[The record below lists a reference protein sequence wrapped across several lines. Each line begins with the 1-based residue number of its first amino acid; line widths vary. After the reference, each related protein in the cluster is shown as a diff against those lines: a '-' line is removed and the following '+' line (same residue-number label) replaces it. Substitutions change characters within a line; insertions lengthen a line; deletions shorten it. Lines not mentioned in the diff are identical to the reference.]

1 VTLNTRSGFVRN
13 LVKDFDTTK
22 IGFMKTF
29 YMKKGDSIIVPEGIE
44 YLGDWDGYK
53 LEDYQFPH
61 ILNKVLT
68 GCGYTEYCLRN
79 NQPLV
84 LTSPR
89 LFLLKNKED
98 QHQGHLEVFR
108 VDNTIEKCVD
118 FEVDINEEKERS
130 EKKEKWSEEE
140 KFERIEKLHREI
152 REYTYKC
159 AINHITPKIL
169 VTYDSFRHVK
179 EALGDVI
186 NQYQIVVDEF
196 QSIFIDARFKSDT
209 EIELL
214 HQLKG
219 LQKVCYVSATPML
232 DKYLDMLPEFK
243 YLPYYELDWKSEEP
257 SRVIKPKLEIKFV
270 RSLNEEAKRIINS
283 YQQGKFDTRLGENGT
298 IESREAV
305 IFMNSVSSICQA
317 IRSSKLHLEECNIL
331 CAGTDANDEK
341 VRKAFNDVLKK
352 ETEELKVH
360 PRIPKD
366 TPVIGKIPVKGELH
380 KMFTFCTR
388 TVYLGAD
395 FYSTNARTFIF
406 SDSNIDC
413 LSVDISMDLE
423 QILGRQRLKTNPWK
437 NNAKMFV
444 KTTSKKHTIS
454 KEEFDRRLE
463 EKKDNSIKLLNSF
476 NQVDDENKHVLAENY
491 QIVAKV
497 QHYKNNYVAVNVHAG
512 KDLVPV
518 FNNLMMVSEMRTF
531 EVQQIDYADRF
542 TVFNA
547 VGERQVEGAG
557 QEVEELFK
565 TFSGLLN
572 SKDKLKYLVEISE
585 MELEKEDIT
594 NFLSLIPE
602 KFREYYTEMGPD
614 RIRANGYQESKLK
627 LEWNKQHRDELG
639 ISEDLENSLIDNF
652 KLGQRYSKSGIKI
665 SLKELYQK
673 HGYEKTAKAS
683 DLQEYFWTKD
693 VKILEDGKWV
703 HGFEIT
709 GKK

>member
-1 VTLNTRSGFVRN
+1 
-13 LVKDFDTTK
+13 
-22 IGFMKTF
+22 MKKF
-29 YMKKGDSIIVPEGIE
+29 YMKKGDPIIVPKGIE

-68 GCGYTEYCLRN
+68 GCGFTEYCLRN

-98 QHQGHLEVFR
+98 QHQGPLEVFR
-108 VDNTIEKCVD
+108 VDNTVEKTVD
-118 FEVDINEEKERS
+118 FEIDINEEKERA
-130 EKKEKWSEEE
+130 EKKDKWTDEE
-140 KFERIEKLHREI
+140 KSERIERLHREI
-152 REYTYKC
+152 REYTYQC
-159 AINHITPKIL
+159 AIKHVTPKIL

-179 EALGDVI
+179 EALGSAI
-186 NQYQIVVDEF
+186 GMYQVVVDEF

-232 DKYLDMLPEFK
+232 DKYLDMLDEFK
-243 YLPYYELDWKSEEP
+243 NLPYYELDWSTEDP
-257 SRVIKPKLEIKFV
+257 DRVIKPKLEIKFS

-283 YQQGKFDTRLGENGT
+283 YQQGKFDTRLRKDGI
-298 IESREAV
+298 IESKEAV

-317 IRSSKLHLEECNIL
+317 IRSNKLHLKDCNIL
-331 CAGTDANDEK
+331 CAQTDANEEK

-360 PRIPKD
+360 PKVPKEEK
-366 TPVIGKIPVKGELH
+366 VIGKIPTRGEKH

-423 QILGRQRLKTNPWK
+423 QILGRQRLKENPWK
-437 NNAKMFV
+437 NYAKLFV
-444 KTTSKKHTIS
+444 KTTNKKHKITQ
-454 KEEFDRRLE
+454 EEFNKRLE
-463 EKKDNSIKLLNSF
+463 EKKDNSIKLLKSF
-476 NQVDDENKHVLAENY
+476 DQVDDENKHVLAENY

-531 EVQQIDYADRF
+531 EVQQIDYKDRF
-542 TVFNA
+542 SVFNA
-547 VGERQVEGAG
+547 VGERQVEGASPK
-557 QEVEELFK
+557 VEDMFK
-565 TFSGLLN
+565 SFCGLTN
-572 SKDKLKYLVEISE
+572 SVDKLKYLVSISE
-585 MELEKEDIT
+585 MDLTEEDLT
-594 NFLSLIPE
+594 NFLSLIPS
-602 KFREYYTEMGPD
+602 KLKEYYINMGPD
-614 RIRANGYQESKLK
+614 RIKANNYREDRLK
-627 LEWNKQHRDELG
+627 AEWSKQHQEELG
-639 ISEDLENSLIDNF
+639 VSEELMVDIIDYF
-652 KLGQRYSKSGIKI
+652 KLGQRFSRTRAKEK
-665 SLKELYQK
+665 LKEIYEKYQ
-673 HGYEKTAKAS
+673 YQKTAKAS
-683 DLQEYFWTKD
+683 DLKEYLWTKD
-693 VKILEDGKWV
+693 VKFLEDGKWV
-703 HGFEIT
+703 NGYEII

>member
-1 VTLNTRSGFVRN
+1 
-13 LVKDFDTTK
+13 
-22 IGFMKTF
+22 MKRF
-29 YMKKGDSIIVPEGIE
+29 YMKKGDPIIVPKGIE

-68 GCGYTEYCLRN
+68 GCGFTEYCLRN

-98 QHQGHLEVFR
+98 QHQGPLEVFR
-108 VDNTIEKCVD
+108 VDNTVEKTVD
-118 FEVDINEEKERS
+118 FEIDVNEEKERS
-130 EKKEKWSEEE
+130 ERKDKWTDEE
-140 KFERIEKLHREI
+140 KSERIERLHREI

-159 AINHITPKIL
+159 AIKKVTPKIL

-186 NQYQIVVDEF
+186 KSYQIVVDEF

-232 DKYLDMLPEFK
+232 DKYLDMLDEFK
-243 YLPYYELDWKSEEP
+243 NLPYYELDWSTEDPE
-257 SRVIKPKLEIKFV
+257 RVIKPKLEIKFS
-270 RSLNEEAKRIINS
+270 RSLNEEAKRVIHS
-283 YQQGKFDTRLGENGT
+283 YQQGKFDTRLRDGGT
-298 IESREAV
+298 IESKEAV

-317 IRSSKLHLEECNIL
+317 IRTNRLHLEDCNIL
-331 CAGTDANDEK
+331 CAQTDANEDK

-352 ETEELKVH
+352 ETEELNDHPKV
-360 PRIPKD
+360 PKD
-366 TPVIGKIPVKGELH
+366 IPVIGKIPVKGENH

-395 FYSTNARTFIF
+395 FYSTCAKTFIF

-423 QILGRQRLKTNPWK
+423 QILGRQRLKENPWK

-444 KTTSKKHTIS
+444 KTTSKKHKMTE
-454 KEEFDRRLE
+454 EEFNNRLE
-463 EKKDNSIKLLNSF
+463 EKKKNSISLLSSYEKSNSTE
-476 NQVDDENKHVLAENY
+476 QYYLAKKY
-491 QIVAKV
+491 QRDAKAS
-497 QHYKNNYVAVNVHAG
+497 HYKYDYVAVNEHAG

-542 TVFNA
+542 KVFNA

-557 QEVEELFK
+557 QKVEEMIE
-565 TFSGLLN
+565 TFDSFAK
-572 SKDKLKYLVEISE
+572 SKEKLKYLVEVSE
-585 MELEKEDIT
+585 MKLEEADLT

-602 KFREYYTEMGPD
+602 KFREYYAIMGPD
-614 RIRANGYQESKLK
+614 RIKANGYQESKLK
-627 LEWNKQHRDELG
+627 EEWTKLHQEELG
-639 ISEDLENSLIDNF
+639 VSDALILDIVDYF
-652 KLGQRYSKSGIKI
+652 KLGQRYTNPDIKAK
-665 SLKELYQK
+665 LKELYQK

-683 DLQEYFWTKD
+683 DLEEYFWLKK
-693 VKILEDGKWV
+693 VYISSIKKN
-703 HGFEIT
+703 GFEIQ
-709 GKK
+709 KKR

>member
-1 VTLNTRSGFVRN
+1 
-13 LVKDFDTTK
+13 
-22 IGFMKTF
+22 
-29 YMKKGDSIIVPEGIE
+29 MKKSDPIIIPKGIE
-44 YLGDWDGYK
+44 YIGDWNGYK

-89 LFLLKNKED
+89 LFLLRNKAD
-98 QHQGHLEVFR
+98 QHENPLEVFY
-108 VDNTIEKCVD
+108 VNNDVEKSVD
-118 FEVDINEEKERS
+118 FEVDVNDEKERA
-130 EKKEKWSEEE
+130 EKKDKWTEGE
-140 KFERIEKLHREI
+140 KFERIEKLKREI

-159 AINHITPKIL
+159 AIKHVTPKIL

-186 NQYQIVVDEF
+186 KSYQVVVDEF

-232 DKYLDMLPEFK
+232 DKYLDMLPEFRD
-243 YLPYYELDWKSEEP
+243 LPYYEFDWVTEDP
-257 SRVIKPKLEIKFV
+257 DRVIKPKLEIKFV
-270 RSLNEEAKRIINS
+270 RSLNEEAKRVIHS
-283 YQQGKFDTRLGENGT
+283 YQQGKYDTRLRDGGT
-298 IESREAV
+298 VESKEAV

-317 IRSSKLHLEECNIL
+317 IRTNKLHLEDCNIL
-331 CAGTDANDEK
+331 CAQTDANEDK

-352 ETEELKVH
+352 ETEELKTH
-360 PRIPKD
+360 PKVPKEEKVIGEIPKRGA
-366 TPVIGKIPVKGELH
+366 TH

-423 QILGRQRLKTNPWK
+423 QILGRQRLKENPWK
-437 NNAKMFV
+437 NSAKMFV
-444 KTTSKKHTIS
+444 KVTSKKHKVTE
-454 KEEFDRRLE
+454 EEFNKRLE
-463 EKKDNSIKLLNSF
+463 EKKKKSENLLS
-476 NQVDDENKHVLAENY
+476 VYLKSEGSEMHDLSEKY
-491 QIVAKV
+491 QRDAKAS
-497 QHYKNNYVAVNVHAG
+497 HYKYDYVAVNEHAG

-531 EVQQIDYADRF
+531 EIQQIDYADRF

-547 VGERQVEGAG
+547 VGERRVEGIG
-557 QEVEELFK
+557 KKVEDLFK
-565 TFSGLLN
+565 TFSGFAK
-572 SKDKLKYLVEISE
+572 SKEKLRYLVEVSE
-585 MELEKEDIT
+585 MKLEETDLT
-594 NFLSLIPE
+594 NFISLIPE

-614 RIRANGYQESKLK
+614 RIKANGYQESKLK
-627 LEWNKQHRDELG
+627 AEWNKMHQEELGVSDEL
-639 ISEDLENSLIDNF
+639 ILDIANYF
-652 KLGQRYSKSGIKI
+652 KLGQRYTNPDIKAK
-665 SLKELYQK
+665 LKELYQK
-673 HGYEKTAKAS
+673 HGYDKTAKAS
-683 DLQEYFWTKD
+683 DLEEYFSLKKVYMVTEK
-693 VKILEDGKWV
+693 K
-703 HGFEIT
+703 HGFEIQ
-709 GKK
+709 KKR

>member
-1 VTLNTRSGFVRN
+1 
-13 LVKDFDTTK
+13 
-22 IGFMKTF
+22 
-29 YMKKGDSIIVPEGIE
+29 MKKGDPIIVPKGIE

-68 GCGYTEYCLRN
+68 GCGFTEYCLRN

-98 QHQGHLEVFR
+98 QHQGPLEVFR
-108 VDNTIEKCVD
+108 VDNTVEKTVD
-118 FEVDINEEKERS
+118 FEIDVNEEKERS
-130 EKKEKWSEEE
+130 ERKDKWTDEE
-140 KFERIEKLHREI
+140 KSERIERLHREI

-159 AINHITPKIL
+159 AIKKVTPKIL

-186 NQYQIVVDEF
+186 KSYQIVVDEF

-232 DKYLDMLPEFK
+232 DKYLDMLDEFK
-243 YLPYYELDWKSEEP
+243 NLPYYELDWSTEDPE
-257 SRVIKPKLEIKFV
+257 RVIKPKLEIKFS
-270 RSLNEEAKRIINS
+270 RSLNEEAKRVIHS
-283 YQQGKFDTRLGENGT
+283 YQQGKFDTRLRDGGT
-298 IESREAV
+298 IESKEAV

-317 IRSSKLHLEECNIL
+317 IRTNRLHLEDCNIL
-331 CAGTDANDEK
+331 CAQTDANEDK

-352 ETEELKVH
+352 ETEELNDHPKV
-360 PRIPKD
+360 PKD
-366 TPVIGKIPVKGELH
+366 IPVIGKIPVKGENH

-395 FYSTNARTFIF
+395 FYSTCAKTFIF

-423 QILGRQRLKTNPWK
+423 QILGRQRLKENPWK

-444 KTTSKKHTIS
+444 KTTSKKHKMTE
-454 KEEFDRRLE
+454 EEFNNRLE
-463 EKKDNSIKLLNSF
+463 EKKKNSISLLSSYEKSNSTE
-476 NQVDDENKHVLAENY
+476 QYYLAKKY
-491 QIVAKV
+491 QRDAKAS
-497 QHYKNNYVAVNVHAG
+497 HYKYDYVAVNEHAG

-542 TVFNA
+542 KVFNA

-557 QEVEELFK
+557 QKVEEMIE
-565 TFSGLLN
+565 TFDSFAK
-572 SKDKLKYLVEISE
+572 SKEKLKYLVEVSE
-585 MELEKEDIT
+585 MKLEEADLT

-602 KFREYYTEMGPD
+602 KFREYYAIMGPD
-614 RIRANGYQESKLK
+614 RIKANGYQESKLK
-627 LEWNKQHRDELG
+627 EEWTKLHQEELG
-639 ISEDLENSLIDNF
+639 VSDALILDIVDYF
-652 KLGQRYSKSGIKI
+652 KLGQRYTNPDIKAK
-665 SLKELYQK
+665 LKELYQK

-683 DLQEYFWTKD
+683 DLEEYFWLKK
-693 VKILEDGKWV
+693 VYISSIKKN
-703 HGFEIT
+703 GFEIQ
-709 GKK
+709 KKR

>member
-1 VTLNTRSGFVRN
+1 MDL
-13 LVKDFDTTK
+13 
-22 IGFMKTF
+22 IGMKKF
-29 YMKKGDSIIVPEGIE
+29 YMKKGDPIIVPKGIE

-68 GCGYTEYCLRN
+68 GCGFTEYCLRN

-98 QHQGHLEVFR
+98 QHQGPLEVFR
-108 VDNTIEKCVD
+108 VDNTVEKTVD
-118 FEVDINEEKERS
+118 FEIDVNEEKARS
-130 EKKEKWSEEE
+130 EKKDKWTDEE
-140 KFERIEKLHREI
+140 KSERIERLHREI

-159 AINHITPKIL
+159 SIKHITPKIL

-179 EALGDVI
+179 DALGDVI
-186 NQYQIVVDEF
+186 KSYQVVVDEF
-196 QSIFIDARFKSDT
+196 QSIFIDARFKSNT

-232 DKYLDMLPEFK
+232 DKYLDMLDEFK
-243 YLPYYELDWKSEEP
+243 NLPYYELDWSSEDP
-257 SRVIKPKLEIKFV
+257 DRVINPKLEIKFS

-283 YQQGKFDTRLGENGT
+283 YQQGKFDTRLGENGL
-298 IESREAV
+298 IESKEAV

-317 IRSSKLHLEECNIL
+317 IRSNGLHLEDCNIL
-331 CAGTDANDEK
+331 CAQTDANEDK

-352 ETEELKVH
+352 ETEELKDH
-360 PRIPKD
+360 PKVPKD
-366 TPVIGKIPVKGELH
+366 VPVIGKIPTRGQQH

-423 QILGRQRLKTNPWK
+423 QILGRQRLKENPWK
-437 NNAKMFV
+437 NSAKMFV
-444 KTTSKKHTIS
+444 KVTSKKHKVTQ
-454 KEEFDRRLE
+454 EEFNKRIE
-463 EKKDNSIKLLNSF
+463 EKKKKSENLLS
-476 NQVDDENKHVLAENY
+476 VYLKSEGGEMHDLAENY
-491 QIVAKV
+491 QKVAKTF
-497 QHYKNNYVAVNVHAG
+497 HYKDDYVAVNEHAG

-547 VGERQVEGAG
+547 VGERKVDGAG
-557 QEVEELFK
+557 KEVEEMFE
-565 TFSGLLN
+565 TFSGFAK
-572 SKDKLKYLVEISE
+572 SKEKLKYLVEVSE
-585 MELEKEDIT
+585 KKLNEEDLT

-614 RIRANGYQESKLK
+614 RIKANGYQESKLK
-627 LEWNKQHRDELG
+627 EEWTKGHQEELG
-639 ISEDLENSLIDNF
+639 VSDALILDIANYF
-652 KLGQRYSKSGIKI
+652 KLGQRYTNQEIKAK
-665 SLKELYQK
+665 LKELYQK

-683 DLQEYFWTKD
+683 DLEEYFWLKK
-693 VKILEDGKWV
+693 VYISSIKKN
-703 HGFEIT
+703 GFEIQ
-709 GKK
+709 KKR

>member
-1 VTLNTRSGFVRN
+1 
-13 LVKDFDTTK
+13 
-22 IGFMKTF
+22 
-29 YMKKGDSIIVPEGIE
+29 MKKSDPIIIPKGIE
-44 YLGDWDGYK
+44 YIGDWNGYK

-89 LFLLKNKED
+89 LFLLRNKAD
-98 QHQGHLEVFR
+98 QHENPLEVFY
-108 VDNTIEKCVD
+108 VNNDVEKSVD
-118 FEVDINEEKERS
+118 FEVDVNDEKERA
-130 EKKEKWSEEE
+130 EKKDKWTEGE
-140 KFERIEKLHREI
+140 KFERIEKLKREI

-159 AINHITPKIL
+159 AIKHVTPKIL

-186 NQYQIVVDEF
+186 KSYQVVVDEF

-232 DKYLDMLPEFK
+232 DKYLDMLPEFRD
-243 YLPYYELDWKSEEP
+243 LPYYEFDWVTEDP
-257 SRVIKPKLEIKFV
+257 DRVIKPKLEIKFV
-270 RSLNEEAKRIINS
+270 RSLNEEAKRVIHS
-283 YQQGKFDTRLGENGT
+283 YQEGKFDTRLRGEGT
-298 IESREAV
+298 VESKEAV

-317 IRSSKLHLEECNIL
+317 IRTNKLHLEDCNIL
-331 CAGTDANDEK
+331 CAQTDANEDK

-352 ETEELKVH
+352 ETEELKTH
-360 PRIPKD
+360 PKVPKEEKVIGEIPKRGA
-366 TPVIGKIPVKGELH
+366 TH

-423 QILGRQRLKTNPWK
+423 QILGRQRLKENPWK
-437 NNAKMFV
+437 NSAKMFV
-444 KTTSKKHTIS
+444 KVTSKKHKVTE
-454 KEEFDRRLE
+454 EEFNKRLE
-463 EKKDNSIKLLNSF
+463 EKKKKSENLLS
-476 NQVDDENKHVLAENY
+476 VYLKSEGSEMHDLSEKY
-491 QIVAKV
+491 QRDAKAS
-497 QHYKNNYVAVNVHAG
+497 HYKYDYVAVNEHAG

-531 EVQQIDYADRF
+531 EIQQIDYADRF

-547 VGERQVEGAG
+547 VGERRVEGIG
-557 QEVEELFK
+557 KKVEDLFK
-565 TFSGLLN
+565 TFSGFAK
-572 SKDKLKYLVEISE
+572 SKEKLRYLVEVSE
-585 MELEKEDIT
+585 MKLEETDLT
-594 NFLSLIPE
+594 NFISLIPE

-614 RIRANGYQESKLK
+614 RIKANGYQESKLK
-627 LEWNKQHRDELG
+627 AEWNKMHQEELGVSDEL
-639 ISEDLENSLIDNF
+639 ILDIANYF
-652 KLGQRYSKSGIKI
+652 KLGQRYTNPDIKAK
-665 SLKELYQK
+665 LKELYQK
-673 HGYEKTAKAS
+673 HGYDKTAKAS
-683 DLQEYFWTKD
+683 DLEEYFSLKKVYMVTEK
-693 VKILEDGKWV
+693 K
-703 HGFEIT
+703 HGFEIQ
-709 GKK
+709 KKR